1 MKELM
6 DFVTVSAVVIAS
18 IFFALLLEPLLLE
31 AVLVL
36 VDRGIRCQ
44 RDGEYQQG
52 HFTELRL
59 SAIPV
64 VSSGPQGRR

>member
-1 MKELM
+1 MKELI

-18 IFFALLLEPLLLE
+18 IFFALLIEPLLLE

-36 VDRGIRCQ
+36 VDRGVRGH
-44 RDGEYQQG
+44 RGGEQQQG

-64 VSSGPQGRR
+64 VSSGAQGRR